1 MNIGKRIVI
10 ARTNAGLTQAELAKR
25 MDIPY
30 QTIGHWERNMS
41 SPKFSSLER
50 LADALGINVET
61 LICGQ
66 AAGEQPA
73 KENIKK
79 RLTAPKTSKYLIIL
93 KESLRKTMAA
103 KTSLDLYLTLC
114 NMDKMSDE
122 AKILN
127 KISARLSDDII
138 DMVNLCIDAH
148 TQQQEDKTRD
158 TE

>member
-61 LICGQ
+61 LICSQ
-66 AAGEQPA
+66 ASEDTV
-73 KENIKK
+73 KEN
-79 RLTAPKTSKYLIIL
+79 PVPDEPPKYLNFL
-93 KESLRKTMAA
+93 DEALRKTM
-103 KTSLDLYLTLC
+103 
-114 NMDKMSDE
+114 E
-122 AKILN
+122 AKANLDIYITLN
-127 KISARLSDDII
+127 NADKSPKGATALNNIYTRINDNIVDLLNLYVDAR
-138 DMVNLCIDAH
+138 
-148 TQQQEDKTRD
+148 QP
-158 TE
+158 